1 MNTLMEYINTPL
13 VQNPRK
19 IFSEVGYFLKTHT
32 NRFYEQ
38 YENDL
43 QTYWTKAGVY
53 FLLSSCFGFLRS
65 INQTIMIYF
74 GWFLLGVLSSIGLGT
89 GFHTGLIFLF
99 PHITNVY
106 NTAQICNNTAFPLYG
121 DNSFVCDYTYSEPS
135 FLLGVWIFFK
145 VIPSVLFWGLG
156 TAFGEI
162 PPYFISHY
170 SKIDFKLH
178 IKQNKWLTMVVD
190 FIKTHRFNAIM
201 MMASYPNATFDICGI
216 ACGYYR
222 IPFTEFLSATVVGKA
237 LIKAPLQALF
247 TIFWF
252 LPRLEEYKTSEGWGF
267 FVFIWWI
274 LVTSLTLMFF
284 KSCLEMIAEKGREL
298 RLESVD
304 IYNDVHDSTDEVKN
318 DNENDNDFENDV
330 TNLRLNIHEET
341 TEVETFENK
350 TPEKKKDL

>member
-1 MNTLMEYINTPL
+1 
-13 VQNPRK
+13 
-19 IFSEVGYFLKTHT
+19 
-32 NRFYEQ
+32 
-38 YENDL
+38 
-43 QTYWTKAGVY
+43 
-53 FLLSSCFGFLRS
+53 
-65 INQTIMIYF
+65 
-74 GWFLLGVLSSIGLGT
+74 
-89 GFHTGLIFLF
+89 
-99 PHITNVY
+99 
-106 NTAQICNNTAFPLYG
+106 
-121 DNSFVCDYTYSEPS
+121 
-135 FLLGVWIFFK
+135 
-145 VIPSVLFWGLG
+145 
-156 TAFGEI
+156 
-162 PPYFISHY
+162 
-170 SKIDFKLH
+170 
-178 IKQNKWLTMVVD
+178 MVVD